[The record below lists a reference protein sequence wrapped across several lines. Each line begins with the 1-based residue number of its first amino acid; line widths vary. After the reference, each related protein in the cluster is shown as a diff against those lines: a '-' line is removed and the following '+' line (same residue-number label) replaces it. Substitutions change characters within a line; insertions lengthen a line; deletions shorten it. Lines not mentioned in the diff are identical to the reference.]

1 LGLARLLVPVIPE
14 GRQLILGSLQVGRGD
29 VIQDHRGSAAPLP
42 YRPTI
47 ERLLKVL
54 LLRGQTI
61 ECSVEVIL
69 IKALQPQGLGDGV
82 LSGPAD
88 RREA

>member
-1 LGLARLLVPVIPE
+1 
-14 GRQLILGSLQVGRGD
+14 
-29 VIQDHRGSAAPLP
+29 
-42 YRPTI
+42 
-47 ERLLKVL
+47 VL

-61 ECSVEVIL
+61 ECGVEVIL
-69 IKALQPQGLGDGV
+69 LKALQPQGLGDGV